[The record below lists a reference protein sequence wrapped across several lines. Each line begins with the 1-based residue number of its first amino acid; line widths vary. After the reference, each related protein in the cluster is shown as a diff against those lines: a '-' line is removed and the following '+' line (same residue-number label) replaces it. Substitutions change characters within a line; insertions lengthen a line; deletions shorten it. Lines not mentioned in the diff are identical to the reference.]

1 MALTTLPVV
10 TSPGGHP
17 TEATPVITVGPDG
30 SYVAPGGAGGGG
42 GGDASAANQ
51 VAGNDTLAAILAAL
65 GVALPLPTGAAT
77 AAAQATANAAL
88 ASILTAF
95 GPLATAGRQDT
106 GNASLAAIA
115 AALAAAL
122 PLPTGASTAANQS
135 TGNASLAAIAAAL
148 AGILGV
154 VPQMASG
161 GHLAVTTAAGGTT
174 FTAFAS
180 QACKQLTIIN
190 NTGTLL
196 EAQQGGS
203 GVAVPL
209 FTGQAFT
216 FFGLTNASQIGL
228 RRVDQSTVTVTAQA
242 RWEA

>member
-1 MALTTLPVV
+1 MALSTLPVI
-10 TSPGGHP
+10 TSPGGYP

-30 SYVAPGGAGGGG
+30 NYVAPGGAGGGG

-51 VAGNDTLAAILAAL
+51 VIGNDTLAAILAAL

-77 AAAQATANAAL
+77 A
-88 ASILTAF
+88 
-95 GPLATAGRQDT
+95 D
-106 GNASLAAIA
+106 
-115 AALAAAL
+115 
-122 PLPTGASTAANQS
+122 NQS
-135 TGNASLAAIAAAL
+135 TGNASLAAIVTAL
-148 AGILGV
+148 AGLLGV

-161 GHLAVTTAAGGTT
+161 GHLAVTTAAVGTA

-180 QACKQLTIIN
+180 QACKQITIIN

-196 EAQQGGS
+196 EAQQSGS
-203 GVAVPL
+203 GVSVPL